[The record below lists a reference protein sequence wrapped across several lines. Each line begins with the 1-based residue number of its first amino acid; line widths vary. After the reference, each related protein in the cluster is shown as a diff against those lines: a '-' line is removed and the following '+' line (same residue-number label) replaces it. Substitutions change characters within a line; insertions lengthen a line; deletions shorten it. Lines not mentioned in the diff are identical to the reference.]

1 MSYRIAKSLAVMR
14 EQFNAHAPKRS
25 KASDGWIGDAKHA
38 ASTSDHNPWVKDGSM
53 GVVTALDITHDPQN
67 KVNTWAIAE
76 HMRMKRDPRI
86 KYVISNGRIFS
97 STVSP
102 WVWRKYTG
110 SNPHSKHVHI
120 SVNSLK
126 KHYDDHKEWDLGL
139 SGLTPSEPSDSGPDL
154 DEPKNRPVL
163 RRGSKGEEVKVVQRL
178 LVIKDD
184 GDFGPITDQAVKDF
198 QHKQKLVVDG
208 VVGPKT
214 WAKLDLIEQIPLV
227 YEPAPRQLSEALP

>member
-1 MSYRIAKSLAVMR
+1 MTYRIAKSLDVMR
-14 EQFNAHAPKRS
+14 SQFNAHAPKRS

-38 ASTSDHNPWVKDGSM
+38 ASTSDHNPWVKDGST

-67 KVNTWAIAE
+67 KVDTWAIAE
-76 HMRMKRDPRI
+76 RLRTSKDPRV

-110 SNPHSKHVHI
+110 SNPHSQHVHI

-126 KHYDDHKEWDLGL
+126 KHYDDHREWDLGL
-139 SGLTPSEPSDSGPDL
+139 AGATSRPKPDGPDL
-154 DEPKNRPVL
+154 DNPNNRPVL
-163 RRGSKGEEVKVVQRL
+163 RQGSKGDDVRTVQRL
-178 LVIKDD
+178 LVVKID

-198 QHKQKLVVDG
+198 QKKQKLTVDG
-208 VVGPKT
+208 IVGPKT
-214 WAKLDLIEQIPLV
+214 WAKLDEIEQIPLI
-227 YEPAPRQLSEALP
+227 YEATPRQLSEGA